1 MFSDATC
8 TAELNTTEVP
18 ALKHAHKTFIEVK
31 KATCIE
37 KGNRAYWH
45 CEDCGLYFADKDGVI
60 DTEKSYD
67 NAVGFDI
74 APLNHSNVKKQEAT
88 TASCND
94 KGNDAYW
101 HCEDCGLYFADKDG
115 VIDTEKSYDD
125 NSSFIRNSLG
135 HDFTKQI
142 EDKRRKK
149 ACSSTSYIQNH

>member
-1 MFSDATC
+1 MFSDAAC

-67 NAVGFDI
+67 
-74 APLNHSNVKKQEAT
+74 
-88 TASCND
+88 
-94 KGNDAYW
+94 
-101 HCEDCGLYFADKDG
+101 
-115 VIDTEKSYDD
+115 D

-142 EDKRRKK
+142 EDKRRNK